1 MPHRSNQ
8 DWLDDLAGKRGKA
21 RQRLAHQE
29 LGRYLYTVTTN
40 HLRWKAPLIP
50 ILADLAPSELDEM
63 AQDFVQATLE
73 KLSRD
78 DFALLRRY
86 GGHGR
91 FLAWAAQV
99 VLNEARGEL
108 RRLWRLVRPPEDD
121 GEDVQA
127 SRKGPRLLTAEATDE
142 NPEQATSCREFW
154 VALETCLH
162 RLPERQRLAFW
173 ACEVEQERTEVVCD
187 HLGVSVNAVYILVWR
202 ARRQLRRCLTAA
214 GWGPQHV

>member
-8 DWLDDLAGKRGKA
+8 DWLDDLAGRHGKA

-29 LGRYLYTVTTN
+29 LGRYLWT
-40 HLRWKAPLIP
+40 APLIP

-78 DFALLRRY
+78 DFARLRQY

-99 VLNEARGEL
+99 ALNETRGEL

-121 GEDVQA
+121 GEDIQA
-127 SRKGPRLLTAEATDE
+127 PRKGPRPLTAEGTDE
-142 NPEQATSCREFW
+142 NPEQATFRHECWS
-154 VALETCLH
+154 ALETCL
-162 RLPERQRLAFW
+162 RGLPERQRVAFW
-173 ACEVEQERTEVVCD
+173 ACAVEQECAEAVCGR
-187 HLGVSVNAVYILVWR
+187 LGVSANAVYILVWR

-214 GWGPQHV
+214 GWAPEHV